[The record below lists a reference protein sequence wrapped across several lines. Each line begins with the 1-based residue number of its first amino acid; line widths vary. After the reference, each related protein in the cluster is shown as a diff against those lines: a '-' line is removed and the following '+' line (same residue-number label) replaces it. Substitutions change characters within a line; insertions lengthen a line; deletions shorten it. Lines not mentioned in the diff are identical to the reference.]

1 MTGAGIILAIVA
13 AVGLEYYADPVRGND
28 NHDGRTAACAFRTL
42 RRATAA
48 LKAGD
53 ALNLAAG
60 AVFRE
65 SLMLPDGGTA
75 AAPIIIRGNG
85 AVITGLEPIPDGEW
99 IDQGRGVFHH
109 PNSACW
115 GALQPRVIDC
125 RGRDVTVASGRRVT
139 RDPGT
144 LNPGEALWNTKGIWY
159 RVEDGR
165 TPTGL
170 SGTFRESGVKATGQS
185 HVVVEGLVA
194 ERFANDGFN
203 IHGSSHD
210 LVFRRIEARGN
221 GDDGFSVHEDS
232 ETQVRGGWFH
242 HNADGI
248 ADVHASQTSYSEVL
262 VESNELFGVGFYGG
276 LRTMRDSIVR
286 GNGGK
291 EVIIVRDADH
301 GQRHS
306 AMYTPRVYFRGVQV
320 EGGSS
325 AIEVGE
331 GAELTITEEE

>member
-13 AVGLEYYADPVRGND
+13 AVGLEYYADPVRGD
-28 NHDGRTAACAFRTL
+28 DGHDGRTAARAFRTL

-53 ALNLAAG
+53 VLNLATG

-75 AAPIIIRGNG
+75 AAPIVIRGNG
-85 AVITGLEPIPDGEW
+85 AVITGLEQIPDGEW
-99 IDQGRGVFHH
+99 IDQGRGIYHH
-109 PNSACW
+109 PNATCW
-115 GALQPRVIDC
+115 GALQPRIID
-125 RGRDVTVASGRRVT
+125 RGGRDITVATGRRVT
-139 RDPGT
+139 RDPAT
-144 LNPGEALWNTKGIWY
+144 LKPGEAIWNTKGIWY
-159 RVEDGR
+159 RAEDGR

-170 SGTFRESGVKATGQS
+170 MGTFRESGVKATGQS

-210 LVFRRIEARGN
+210 LVFRNIEARGN

-276 LRTMRDSIVR
+276 LRMMRDSIIR

-291 EVIIVRDADH
+291 EVIVVRDADH
-301 GQRHS
+301 GQRQS
-306 AMYTPRVYFRGVQV
+306 KMYAPRVYFRNVKV

-325 AIEVGE
+325 AIEAGE
-331 GAELTITEEE
+331 DAELTVEEGR